1 MGGLS
6 NQGLLDLITHLQS
19 RECSIGKQ
27 PKTQPTGTEIF
38 SVLKRKEKKMR
49 ELKES
54 ELTSVAGG
62 GSFFEAVEAGLNT
75 ASRSGSLSAGW
86 AEFKRVLRED

>member
-1 MGGLS
+1 
-6 NQGLLDLITHLQS
+6 
-19 RECSIGKQ
+19 
-27 PKTQPTGTEIF
+27 
-38 SVLKRKEKKMR
+38 MR

>member
-38 SVLKRKEKKMR
+38 SVPKRKEKKMR
-49 ELKES
+49 ELKNT
-54 ELTSVAGG
+54 ELEDVAGG
-62 GSFFEAVEAGLNT
+62 FIERRPIVYKIIDLVGKYLNQN
-75 ASRSGSLSAGW
+75 
-86 AEFKRVLRED
+86 